1 VSQAESVDAVG
12 WWGQDSTVEA
22 KRMPSGSSENSLAR
36 PIARVRPKTERAAD
50 GIFDSHSSVETPV
63 GSLPVQQ
70 SHGEVARGLG
80 RVMAEYLWQ
89 TLLREAG
96 SLCNCSV
103 SG

>member
-1 VSQAESVDAVG
+1 MRSVG
-12 WWGQDSTVEA
+12 GGRTLRW
-22 KRMPSGSSENSLAR
+22 KRKRIAGGSSEKL
-36 PIARVRPKTERAAD
+36 
-50 GIFDSHSSVETPV
+50 SHSSVETPV